1 MKKSKLFVLS
11 VLMLALLLFS
21 FTLAGCF
28 YDGDLTE
35 DGSMFVGYSKMRK
48 KAFVG
53 MLCGDLGNTEFV
65 LPDEYMGYP
74 VTTLGGY
81 IGRGYPCPFNFD
93 IALPEEYRIYEENQ
107 RVFSTR
113 NSVFDEVE
121 DGWETVIF
129 KIALGKNIREIEY
142 TMPCNYIGIDID
154 NGDGT
159 ETGDI
164 LYKIVP
170 YFTVPEENKTFYAEG
185 GRLYYK
191 SSGEPAGEFEYE

>member
-1 MKKSKLFVLS
+1 
-11 VLMLALLLFS
+11 MLALLLLS
-21 FTLAGCF
+21 FTLSGCF
-28 YDGDLTE
+28 YNGDWTE
-35 DGSMFVGYSKMRK
+35 DGRIRIGYSKMYK

-53 MLCGDLGNTEFV
+53 ALFGDLENTEFV

-74 VTTLGGY
+74 VTTLGGE
-81 IGRGYPCPFNFD
+81 IGRGVPNPFDFE
-93 IALPEEYRIYEENQ
+93 IALPEEYREYVEAQ
-107 RVFSTR
+107 RVFCATDPI
-113 NSVFDEVE
+113 FDETG

-129 KIALGKNIREIEY
+129 KIALGKNIREIKWAE
-142 TMPCNYIGIDID
+142 PCAYYGIDID

-191 SSGEPAGEFEYE
+191 ESGELAGEFEYE